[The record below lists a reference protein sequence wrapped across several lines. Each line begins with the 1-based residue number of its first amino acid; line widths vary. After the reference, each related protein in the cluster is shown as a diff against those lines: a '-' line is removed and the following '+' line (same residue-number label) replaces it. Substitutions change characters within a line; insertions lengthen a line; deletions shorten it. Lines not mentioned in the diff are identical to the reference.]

1 MAITKL
7 NMPTVDKVIA
17 GDVGTSLENP
27 IDALIIGAGPSGKYL
42 HLFNPKCKLAH
53 EPRYHGIT

>member
-27 IDALIIGAGPSGKYL
+27 IDALIIGAGPSGNYL
-42 HLFNPKCKLAH
+42 LHSLQSQVQVSAGADH
-53 EPRYHGIT
+53 SIT